1 MVDTT
6 QTMTTQSVAARQ
18 SVIAQ
23 TMATQAEERPE
34 EKKRHLGDALL
45 GLVFAIMI
53 IGSGIAL
60 YYDFRS
66 LSLSGDGPPGFLR
79 PGVEAS
85 PMRAPRTDDQV
96 RRYDPRVAPERGPLD
111 VVELPGFDGNPDEA
125 IGRPMEFFLSDGG
138 RATAIGRIGVGAFDG
153 FARFLEQNQN
163 VTSVTFHSPGGSV
176 RDAMAMAQRLRDD
189 ELSTHIAAFG
199 YCASS
204 CPLAFS
210 GGIERTVT
218 GEVWF
223 GVHQV
228 FTSDAQVGTLQDG
241 MAGAQHI
248 SSQAQQMLDD
258 MGVDPRAWIHAM
270 ATPKEELY
278 LFTADELEEY
288 SWVTQ

>member
-1 MVDTT
+1 MVVTDQTT
-6 QTMTTQSVAARQ
+6 DVPD
-18 SVIAQ
+18 
-23 TMATQAEERPE
+23 EG
-34 EKKRHLGDALL
+34 KRRLSDIVL
-45 GLVFAIMI
+45 GLVFAVMI
-53 IGSGIAL
+53 GGSGIAL

-66 LSLSGDGPPGFLR
+66 LSLSDDALPGFLQ
-79 PGVEAS
+79 PGVDSA

-96 RRYDPRVAPERGPLD
+96 RRYNPRVAPERGPLD
-111 VVELPGFDGNPDEA
+111 VVELPGFDGNPDDA
-125 IGRPMEFFLSDGG
+125 IGRPMEFFLGEDGN
-138 RATAIGRIGVGAFDG
+138 ASAVGRINIGAFDG
-153 FARFLEQNQN
+153 FARFLDDNPG
-163 VTSVTFHSPGGSV
+163 VTTLTLHSPGGSV

-189 ELSTHIAAFG
+189 ELNTRIAPFG

-210 GGIERTVT
+210 GGVERTT
-218 GEVWF
+218 LGEVWF

-278 LFTADELEEY
+278 LFTEEELTEY

>member
-1 MVDTT
+1 MVVSD
-6 QTMTTQSVAARQ
+6 QARDQ
-18 SVIAQ
+18 P
-23 TMATQAEERPE
+23 EER
-34 EKKRHLGDALL
+34 KRLLSDVVL

-53 IGSGIAL
+53 TGSGIAL

-66 LSLSGDGPPGFLR
+66 LSLTGDGLPGFLR
-79 PGVEAS
+79 PGVEAT

-111 VVELPGFDGNPDEA
+111 VVELPGFDGNPDDA
-125 IGRPMEFFLSDGG
+125 IGRPMEFFLGLDG
-138 RATAIGRIGVGAFDG
+138 RATAIGRIGIGAFDG
-153 FARFLEQNQN
+153 FARFLDNN
-163 VTSVTFHSPGGSV
+163 PDVISLTFHSPGGSV
-176 RDAMAMAQRLRDD
+176 RDAMAMAERLRED
-189 ELSTHIAAFG
+189 ELNTHIAAFG

-210 GGIERTVT
+210 GGVERTVT

-248 SSQAQQMLDD
+248 SSQAQQLLDD

-278 LFTADELEEY
+278 LFTDEELEDY

>member
-1 MVDTT
+1 MVYTD
-6 QTMTTQSVAARQ
+6 QSV
-18 SVIAQ
+18 
-23 TMATQAEERPE
+23 EPE
-34 EKKRHLGDALL
+34 ENKRRLSDIVL

-53 IGSGIAL
+53 AGSGIAL

-66 LSLSGDGPPGFLR
+66 LGLSGDGLPSFLR
-79 PGVEAS
+79 PGVDSA

-111 VVELPGFDGNPDEA
+111 VVELPGFDGNPDDA
-125 IGRPMEFFLSDGG
+125 IGRPMEFFTAQDG
-138 RATAIGRIGVGAFDG
+138 RATAIGRIGVGAYDG
-153 FARFLEQNQN
+153 FARFLDDNPGT
-163 VTSVTFHSPGGSV
+163 TSITFHSPGGSV

-189 ELSTHIAAFG
+189 ELATHIAAFG

-204 CPLAFS
+204 CPLAFA
-210 GGIERTVT
+210 GGVERTVT

-248 SSQAQQMLDD
+248 SSEAQQMLDD

-278 LFTADELEEY
+278 LFTAEELEEY

>member
-1 MVDTT
+1 MVYTD
-6 QTMTTQSVAARQ
+6 QSV
-18 SVIAQ
+18 
-23 TMATQAEERPE
+23 EPE
-34 EKKRHLGDALL
+34 ETKRRLSDVVL
-45 GLVFAIMI
+45 GLVFAVMI
-53 IGSGIAL
+53 AGSGIAL

-66 LSLSGDGPPGFLR
+66 LSLSGDGLPSFLR
-79 PGVEAS
+79 PGVEAA

-111 VVELPGFDGNPDEA
+111 VVELPGFDGNPDDA
-125 IGRPMEFFLSDGG
+125 IGRPMEFFLGLDG
-138 RATAIGRIGVGAFDG
+138 RATAIGRIGVGAYDG
-153 FARFLEQNQN
+153 FARFLDDNPDI
-163 VTSVTFHSPGGSV
+163 TSLTLHSPGGSV
-176 RDAMAMAQRLRDD
+176 RDAMAMAQRLRDE
-189 ELSTHIAAFG
+189 ELSTHVAAFG

-210 GGIERTVT
+210 GGIERTIT
-218 GEVWF
+218 GDVWF

-278 LFTADELEEY
+278 LFTAEELDEY
-288 SWVTQ
+288 DWVTQ